1 MSSSA
6 RIGLTALVVGCDL
19 VFLRTQTGETIAG
32 IQAGRIAARQ
42 FQDADWPA
50 IETAMAASSFGNAS
64 WLMAVSSLVA
74 LSLIWTWGRRGSG
87 FAPVL
92 ALALLVEAQPRPAQ
106 AYYDTKD
113 YPEYREVMPN
123 ETAFLIPEV
132 GENKTGQAAFM
143 SEAYLTEKKVAM
155 KRVQIPHTLIRN
167 PGWAYDYYV
176 PAARLMIVDRSP
188 VSREWVSA
196 NDRGTS
202 LRDQGIRFE
211 TAESVT
217 LRTGIVISA
226 FVKEEDAPKFVYWF
240 GARQLKGDPSDP
252 QVNFASV
259 IYGKSLADVIDE
271 NVHRT
276 VQATMAKEFGR
287 RSTDQAIH
295 DKATVIEAVEKE
307 VKRVFEPMGITI
319 TTLGYAEG
327 LTFDNPKIQ
336 ESIDMTFMAIKN
348 AQSAQAQMQTLP
360 IQEKILDLKIRE
372 MDAQSRQTLA
382 GRWNGSASGVLPSLP
397 NWVVLPSDWM
407 AQIKGWFGGASSAV
421 SPVAPQTSLP
431 APAH

>member
-1 MSSSA
+1 MSTPV
-6 RIGLTALVVGCDL
+6 RVGLTAIVVGCDL
-19 VFLRTQTGETIAG
+19 VFMRAQAAETLAG
-32 IQAGRIAARQ
+32 AQAGRIAARQ
-42 FQDADWPA
+42 FQDSDWPA
-50 IETAMAASSFGNAS
+50 VETAMAASNLGNAS
-64 WLMAVSSLVA
+64 WLVAVASLFA
-74 LSLIWTWGRRGSG
+74 LSIVWTWGRKGAG
-87 FAPVL
+87 YAPVV
-92 ALALLVEAQPRPAQ
+92 AVALLAEGLPRPAQ

-123 ETAFLIPEV
+123 ETAFLIPEI
-132 GENKTGQAAFM
+132 GENKSGQAAFM
-143 SEAYLTEKKVAM
+143 SEQYLAEKKVAM

-167 PGWAYDYYV
+167 PGWTYDYYV

-240 GARQLKGDPSDP
+240 GARQLKGDPNDP

-259 IYGKSLADVIDE
+259 IYGKSLAEVIDE

-295 DKATVIEAVEKE
+295 DKAEVIEAVEKE

-382 GRWNGSASGVLPSLP
+382 GRWNGSAAGVLPALP
-397 NWVVLPSDWM
+397 NWVVVPNDWM
-407 AQIKGWFGGASSAV
+407 AQIKAWFGGGAAQ
-421 SPVAPQTSLP
+421 A

>member
-1 MSSSA
+1 MSTPV
-6 RIGLTALVVGCDL
+6 RVGLTALVVGCDL
-19 VFLRTQTGETIAG
+19 LLMRTQAGEVLAG
-32 IQAGRIAARQ
+32 AQAGRIAARQ
-42 FQDADWPA
+42 FQDSDWPA
-50 IETAMAASSFGNAS
+50 VETAMAASNAS
-64 WLMAVSSLVA
+64 DASWGIAVASIVA
-74 LSLIWTWGRRGSG
+74 LALIWSWNRRTGAY
-87 FAPVL
+87 APVL
-92 ALALLVEAQPRPAQ
+92 ALACLVESAPRPAE

-113 YPEYREVMPN
+113 YPEFREVMPN
-123 ETAFLIPEV
+123 ETAFLIPEL
-132 GENKTGQAAFM
+132 GENKGGQAAFM
-143 SEAYLTEKKVAM
+143 SEQYLAEKKVAM

-167 PGWAYDYYV
+167 PGWTYDYYV

-196 NDRGTS
+196 NERGTS
-202 LRDQGIRFE
+202 NRDQGIRFE
-211 TAESVT
+211 TSESVT
-217 LRTGIVISA
+217 LRTGVVISA

-240 GARQLKGDPSDP
+240 GARQLKGDPNDP

-259 IYGKSLADVIDE
+259 IYGKSLAEVIDE

-287 RSTDQAIH
+287 RTTDQAIH
-295 DKATVIEAVEKE
+295 DKADVIEAVEKE

-348 AQSAQAQMQTLP
+348 AQSAQAQIQTLP

-372 MDAQSRQTLA
+372 MDAQSRQVLA
-382 GRWNGSASGVLPSLP
+382 GRWNGSAAGVLPALP
-397 NWVVLPSDWM
+397 NWVVVPNDWM
-407 AQIKGWFGGASSAV
+407 TQIKGWFAGKPE
-421 SPVAPQTSLP
+421 PV
-431 APAH
+431 PAH